1 MLFDDDELIANE
13 KILYEGK
20 PSFLFTCKNVILGFV
35 LIAFIL
41 GSTLTILSTI
51 SELEVYSFDSL
62 RYPIAQYV
70 AFAIYGFVFLIL
82 IWMIWKL
89 VNWYFIKYI
98 VTDGRI
104 IAKSGII
111 RENKSYMSFKNV
123 QDIKVSRSIVQKL
136 VGVGTVEITSAY
148 DNSNVVL
155 KNIRAAREV
164 EEIIYNGMNS
174 LPNYGMN
181 YPDYYQNQ
189 GYNSYPNPNNQFN
202 QQNIYQNQGYP
213 QNNIKDEYV
222 REHNLDY
229 NPEEE
234 YRKGLDD
241 PLSTLSNKP
250 LNNNYKDN
258 EIYYNDYQAPDTFDE
273 TINQAV
279 RNIEGNVKFK
289 GNNYYNQN
297 TENRRGINSSKSNL
311 VYEGNS
317 FRDSPTHNDN
327 NQQYRNSEY
336 NPNLRSN
343 RTENYPI
350 QGGNYSNQNRENNYY
365 PPNQYDNNRNYNQN
379 NRNDYP
385 NNQYYQQNNY
395 NPYEENGNYNQ
406 NNRNPNNQYYQQN
419 NYNSN
424 HNQYNNKNQN
434 YRNNKYKQNNK
445 KNSSENVKTD
455 KSKDSH
461 EKKNRKSV
469 LAKHARK
476 FQK

>member
-1 MLFDDDELIANE
+1 MLFDDEELIANE
-13 KILYEGK
+13 EILYEGK

-41 GSTLTILSTI
+41 GSTITILSTI
-51 SELEVYSFDSL
+51 SELEVYSFDSF

-123 QDIKVSRSIVQKL
+123 QDIKVSRSIFQRL

-174 LPNYGMN
+174 LPNYPSMN
-181 YPDYYQNQ
+181 YPDYYQDNSQ
-189 GYNSYPNPNNQFN
+189 GYNPYPNPNNQFN
-202 QQNIYQNQGYP
+202 QQNHYQNQGYS
-213 QNNIKDEYV
+213 QRNIKNDYT
-222 REHNLDY
+222 REHHSNYD
-229 NPEEE
+229 PEEE
-234 YRKGLDD
+234 YRKGLDN
-241 PLSTLSNKP
+241 PLSGLSNKP
-250 LNNNYKDN
+250 LNNNYDN

-289 GNNYYNQN
+289 GDNYPHQN
-297 TENRRGINSSKSNL
+297 GDYRRGINSSKSNL

-317 FRDSPTHNDN
+317 FRDNSTHNDY
-327 NQQYRNSEY
+327 QQYRNSEY

-343 RTENYPI
+343 YENRAENYHP
-350 QGGNYSNQNRENNYY
+350 QGGNYSSQNRENNYY
-365 PPNQYDNNRNYNQN
+365 SPMNQYEDNKNYNQN
-379 NRNDYP
+379 N
-385 NNQYYQQNNY
+385 QNNY
-395 NPYEENGNYNQ
+395 
-406 NNRNPNNQYYQQN
+406 PNNQYYQQN

-424 HNQYNNKNQN
+424 HNQYNKKNPN
-434 YRNNKYKQNNK
+434 YRNNYQEYNNK
-445 KNSSENVKTD
+445 KNSSEDVKKSD
-455 KSKDSH
+455 KSNDSH
-461 EKKNRKSV
+461 VKKNRKSV